1 MKKTIKKPKHQMIN
15 KISPLAPKS
24 FKAMKPIPGVN
35 IYTYC
40 ANLYNYNRLDVLLF
54 LFEEELNIA
63 EVFTK
68 SKTRSITLDWNE
80 KNLKKGKVKA
90 LLVNSGN
97 ANTFTGKQ
105 GKDALN
111 SLAHFIGNKFH
122 INLNK
127 IFVASTGVIGEPFPS
142 RKIIESISRHNKK
155 NKSNFLDAAKTIMT
169 TDTFPKL
176 KEAKASIDGKKVIIK
191 GIAKGSGMIAP
202 NMATMLSFIFT
213 DANITRPVLQAL
225 LKEINEDSFNS
236 ITVDSD
242 ESTNDTVM
250 LISTNYAKHKII
262 KDKNDKML
270 ENFKTQLKIV
280 MINLA
285 EQIVKDGEGA
295 SKLIEVKVIG
305 ANSAKSAKVIAR
317 SIAESPLVKTAIYGE
332 DPNWG
337 RIIMAIGK
345 SKETINMSKLKI
357 KLGTK
362 LVASQGMRNIKY
374 KESDLKKYM
383 KSKRINIEVDLGIGN
398 SEAKMMTCDYSYDY
412 IRINASYKS

>member
-1 MKKTIKKPKHQMIN
+1 MKKTIKKNKDQMIN
-15 KISPLAPKS
+15 KISPLAPKVFRS
-24 FKAMKPIPGVN
+24 MGPMQGVN

-54 LFEEELNIA
+54 LFEDELNIA
-63 EVFTK
+63 EVFTR

-80 KNLKKGKVKA
+80 KNLKKGKIKA
-90 LLVNSGN
+90 LLINSGN

-111 SLAHFIGNKFH
+111 NLTQFIKKKFH
-122 INLNK
+122 IGLNK
-127 IFVASTGVIGEPFPS
+127 IFIASTGVIGEPFPYE
-142 RKIIESISRHNKK
+142 KIIGSMSHHTEK
-155 NKSNFLDAAKTIMT
+155 NKSNWLNAARAIMT

-176 KEAKASIDGKKVIIK
+176 KEANTLIDGKKVIIK

-202 NMATMLSFIFT
+202 NMATMLGFIFT

-250 LISTNYAKHKII
+250 LISTNYVKHKII
-262 KDKNDKML
+262 KTKNDKRL
-270 ENFKTQLKIV
+270 KNFKTQLKIV
-280 MINLA
+280 MLNLA

-305 ANSAKSAKVIAR
+305 ANNTKSAKVIAR

-345 SKETINMSKLKI
+345 SKETININKLKI
-357 KLGTK
+357 KLGAK

-383 KSKRINIEVDLGIGN
+383 KSNRINIEVDLGIGN